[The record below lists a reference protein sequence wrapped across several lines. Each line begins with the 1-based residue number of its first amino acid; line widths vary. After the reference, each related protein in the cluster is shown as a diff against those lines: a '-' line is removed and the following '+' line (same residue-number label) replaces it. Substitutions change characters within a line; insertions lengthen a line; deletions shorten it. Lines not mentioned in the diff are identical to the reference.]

1 MKISIKIKFSLF
13 LAILLLLVVFS
24 LSILVLRGIKD
35 SQQDQYEEYLAKQA
49 KLANTYFIQR
59 ILSEENKVPQTFLSV
74 KGQEFA
80 EQLELISG
88 LPLVLYN
95 SQGELISRK
104 VTSTESDNIKKTL
117 EYALNNKTAYLSEG
131 NSLYYM
137 TPLGIGNEQV
147 GVVQFYYS
155 LSGHQDFY
163 NSIRQL
169 FISIGTGLFILSF
182 FLGYVYYNSFATGIL
197 KLDKMVDR
205 IREGHYDTT
214 VLKRRDE
221 IGKLSQG
228 IHIMSG
234 QIKKT
239 IQDMEDEQNK
249 LKLAV
254 DKLSL
259 LDQQQKQFIG
269 NVTHE
274 FKTPLT
280 AIQAYIDL
288 LEMYP
293 DDEQLLQTGIITIKG
308 ETGRLYEMVEKVLQL
323 SALEKYD
330 FELKL
335 EKLAVNQ
342 AVEMVLNSLKG
353 RIDKF
358 GIELSTDLREAYI
371 EGDKDSLTIVLI
383 NLLDNAIKYNKD
395 KGSIFVKTYASSHQ
409 VHIEISDTGIGI
421 PEEMIDKVFEPFY
434 TVDKNRARENGGA
447 GLGLSLAKK
456 HAQIMGGGVKLL
468 STGES
473 GTSFRVSFP
482 AVMDKL

>member
-1 MKISIKIKFSLF
+1 MKISIKIKFSMF
-13 LAILLLLVVFS
+13 LAVLLLLVVS
-24 LSILVLRGIKD
+24 LLSLLVLRGIK
-35 SQQDQYEEYLAKQA
+35 SNQQNQYEQYLARQS

-88 LPLVLYN
+88 LSLVLYDN
-95 SQGELISRK
+95 QGELVSKK
-104 VTSTESDNIKKTL
+104 VTDRESENIKKTL
-117 EYALNNKTAYLSEG
+117 DYALNNKTAYLTEG
-131 NSLYYM
+131 SSLYYLA
-137 TPLGIGNEQV
+137 PLRIGNEQV
-147 GVVQFYYS
+147 GVIQFYYS
-155 LSGHQDFY
+155 LSGHQEFY
-163 NSIRQL
+163 NSIQQL
-169 FISIGTGLFILSF
+169 FIYIGAGLFILSF
-182 FLGYVYYNSFATGIL
+182 FLGYLYYNSFAIGIV
-197 KLDKMVDR
+197 KLDRMVDR
-205 IREGHYDTT
+205 IREGHYETA

-228 IHIMSG
+228 IHAMSG
-234 QIKKT
+234 QIRET
-239 IQDMEDEQNK
+239 IQEMEAEQKK

-280 AIQAYIDL
+280 SIRAYIDL

-293 DDEQLLQTGIITIKG
+293 DDEQLLQTAIANVKS
-308 ETGRLYEMVEKVLQL
+308 ETGRLYEMVDKVLQL

-330 FELKL
+330 FELKF
-335 EKLAVNQ
+335 EKLAVKQ
-342 AVEMVLNSLKG
+342 AVELVLNSLKG
-353 RIDKF
+353 RMDKF
-358 GIELSTDLREAYI
+358 GIRLKAELSEAYM

-383 NLLDNAIKYNKD
+383 NLLDNAIKYNKAN
-395 KGSIFVKTYASSHQ
+395 GAIFVKTYVSFHQ

-421 PEEMIDKVFEPFY
+421 PKELIQKVFEPFY

-447 GLGLSLAKK
+447 GLGLSLARK
-456 HAQIMGGGVKLL
+456 HAEAMGGSIELL
-468 STGES
+468 STGNE
-473 GTSFRVSFP
+473 GTSFRISFP
-482 AVMDKL
+482 AVMN